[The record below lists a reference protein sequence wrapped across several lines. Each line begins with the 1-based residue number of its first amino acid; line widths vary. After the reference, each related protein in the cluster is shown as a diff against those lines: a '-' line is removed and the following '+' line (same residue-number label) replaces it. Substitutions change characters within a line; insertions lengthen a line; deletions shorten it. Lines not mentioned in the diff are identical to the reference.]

1 VIRDDDSRAAGDA
14 PAVSDDAGIDT
25 AAAPRLLFIGGL
37 HRSGTS
43 LVHRC
48 ISSHPQV
55 AGFHDTGVLEDE
67 GQYLQ
72 GVYPIGQAHGGPG
85 RFALDP
91 RCHLTES
98 SPLVSRASRERL
110 LEEWGPYWQA
120 GAAVRVE
127 KSPPNLIR
135 MRFLQALFPESA
147 FLMVMR
153 HPVAVACAT
162 QKWSHTSWTTLIH
175 HWVAAHEI
183 MLADSAH
190 VSRVHVI
197 RYEDFVRAP
206 DETLHPVWSM
216 LALPSQ
222 PAGESVRDNVN
233 RTYFDRWSTTRNPV
247 RLLDRRRAARH
258 DEAVRR
264 FGYSLRDLAFTG
276 RDMPRA
282 AEGRPGSCDP
292 LE

>member
-1 VIRDDDSRAAGDA
+1 VISDGDPRATDTA
-14 PAVSDDAGIDT
+14 PAVSPAEGIDT
-25 AAAPRLLFIGGL
+25 AATPRLLFVGGL

-48 ISSHPQV
+48 ISRHSQV
-55 AGFHDTGVLEDE
+55 AGFRDTGALEDE

-72 GVYPIGQAHGGPG
+72 TVYPIGQAHGGPG

-110 LEEWGPYWQA
+110 LEEWGSHWEA

-127 KSPPNLIR
+127 KSPPNLVR

-175 HWVAAHEI
+175 HWVVAHEI
-183 MLADSAH
+183 MLADSGH

-206 DETLHPVWSM
+206 DEALDPVWSM
-216 LALPSQ
+216 LGLPSQ
-222 PAGESVRDNVN
+222 PAGESVRSDVN
-233 RTYFDRWSTTRNPV
+233 RSYFDRWSTTRNPV
-247 RLLDRRRAARH
+247 RLLDRRRAARY
-258 DEAVRR
+258 DQAVRR
-264 FGYSLRDLAFTG
+264 FGYSVRDLAFTV
-276 RDMPRA
+276 RDMPCA
-282 AEGRPGSCDP
+282 AERRPGSCD
-292 LE
+292 LRE

>member
-1 VIRDDDSRAAGDA
+1 V
-14 PAVSDDAGIDT
+14 
-25 AAAPRLLFIGGL
+25 
-37 HRSGTS
+37 
-43 LVHRC
+43 
-48 ISSHPQV
+48 
-55 AGFHDTGVLEDE
+55 
-67 GQYLQ
+67 YL
-72 GVYPIGQAHGGPG
+72 IGQRSGPG

-91 RCHLTES
+91 GCHLTES

-110 LEEWGPYWQA
+110 LEEWGPYWRA
-120 GAAVRVE
+120 NAAVRVE

-197 RYEDFVRAP
+197 RYEDRPRSGRNAGSGL
-206 DETLHPVWSM
+206 EQ

-222 PAGESVRDNVN
+222 PAGGSLRDDVN
-233 RTYFDRWSTTRNPV
+233 RTYFDRVDDAQPRPRPRSAIGRAPRRGCSPV
-247 RLLDRRRAARH
+247 RTASAISPLSVRICRAQ
-258 DEAVRR
+258 
-264 FGYSLRDLAFTG
+264 LNTG
-276 RDMPRA
+276 RAHATRRVIRPCRRSTLA
-282 AEGRPGSCDP
+282 ASGRC
-292 LE
+292 